1 MLKSSGE
8 VIGDCG
14 ITMQNINGE
23 MLPEIGYHIHEQYQ
37 GMGYASEAAR
47 LCIDYA
53 FHSLNIPA
61 LYSYMKYT
69 NVPSCRVA
77 EKCGMTLI
85 DEYHD
90 PINIKTKVYC
100 IKNRDKEGS
109 TNKFEG

>member
-1 MLKSSGE
+1 
-8 VIGDCG
+8 
-14 ITMQNINGE
+14 

-53 FHSLNIPA
+53 FHSL
-61 LYSYMKYT
+61 

-100 IKNRDKEGS
+100 IKNRDKE
-109 TNKFEG
+109 